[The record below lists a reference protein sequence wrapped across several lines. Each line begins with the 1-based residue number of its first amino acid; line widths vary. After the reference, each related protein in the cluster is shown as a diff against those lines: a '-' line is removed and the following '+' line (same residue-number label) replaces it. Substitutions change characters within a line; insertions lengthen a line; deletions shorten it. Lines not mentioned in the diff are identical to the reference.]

1 MPSYTRGLPRDVLTF
16 VPLNAVLYY
25 GWKTIDLAARTG
37 LSSADLTT
45 QLGHIDSATAL
56 GNAGA
61 ILVTGANS
69 PKPARVTKKDP
80 TAPVSAP
87 ASTSTYI
94 AFDKAAAATSAGWT
108 LSTPARGVKL
118 TANVDGKRSVTA
130 IAELSNGAL
139 YAFPLNK
146 ADFTTY
152 AVALGL
158 QDATSVGTVNER
170 NRLVTGSKTKPG
182 VASIAAGNGLFSTY
196 YSSAAMDTA
205 LAAGF
210 NLESD
215 EFVEYA

>member
-1 MPSYTRGLPRDVLTF
+1 MPSYTRGLERNILTF
-16 VPLNAVLYY
+16 VALNPVFFY

-37 LSSADLTT
+37 ISAADLTN
-45 QLGHIDSATAL
+45 QLGHVNAATASA
-56 GNAGA
+56 NAGA

-69 PKPARVTKKDP
+69 PKPARVTRKDP
-80 TAPVSAP
+80 AAPVSAP

-94 AFDKAAAATSAGWT
+94 AYDTANVATAEGWT

-118 TANVDGKRSVTA
+118 TGNVDGKRSITA

-139 YAFPLNK
+139 YCFPLNK
-146 ADFTTY
+146 ADFTTH
-152 AVALGL
+152 ATALGL
-158 QDATSVGTVNER
+158 QDATSVGSTNER
-170 NRLVTGSKTKPG
+170 QRLVTGSKTKPG
-182 VASIAAGNGLFSTY
+182 VASIEAGGGLFSTF
-196 YSSAAMDTA
+196 YSSASSDTA